1 MTQKKHDV
9 VVVIPAYNEE
19 EVILRLVREVKLQ
32 TTASFNLEKIVVV
45 SDGSTDKTVEVI
57 KKMKDKKVEVWHDKK
72 RLGKAGRLNQV
83 FKKLNTEILIIIDAD
98 VKLAN
103 NEVLENLVKEFDRN
117 NIQLVSGQIR
127 PDKPKNILQK
137 ALVSGANM
145 MREIVETGN
154 LEMYKCTGAL
164 RAFNKSF
171 YKNIQFPAVFAEDVY
186 PYLVCKQRNLGFA
199 VTDKSLVYYQ
209 MPLTLKSY
217 IKQMKR
223 YLGARKNLESV
234 FDKDMLKKE
243 FYISPV
249 IKVRVV
255 ILRLIK
261 DPVFT
266 SLYLIITTIPKFFS
280 SARVREKGGLWQRT
294 R

>member
-1 MTQKKHDV
+1 MTQKKHEV

-19 EVILRLVREVKLQ
+19 DVILRLVGEVKTQ
-32 TTASFNLEKIVVV
+32 TTTSFNLIKIVVV
-45 SDGSTDKTVEVI
+45 SDGSTDKTVEI
-57 KKMKDKKVEVWHDKK
+57 IEKMKDKKVEVWHDKK

-83 FKKLNTEILIIIDAD
+83 FKRLNNEILIIIDAD

-103 NEVLENLVKEFDRN
+103 KEVLENLVKEFDHK

-127 PDKPKNILQK
+127 PGEPKNILQK

-145 MREIVETGN
+145 MREIIETGN

-164 RAFNKSF
+164 RAFRNSF
-171 YKNIQFPAVFAEDVY
+171 YKKIEFPNVFAEDVF
-186 PYLVCKQRNLGFA
+186 PYLVCRQRNLGFA
-199 VTDKSLVYYQ
+199 VTSKSLVYYQ

-217 IKQMKR
+217 VKQMKR

-249 IKVRVV
+249 IKIRVV

-261 DPVFT
+261 DPIYT
-266 SLYLIITTIPKFFS
+266 SLYLIITLIPKFFS
-280 SARVREKGGLWQRT
+280 STHVRENSGLWQRT